1 MAQNSPS
8 SCRWIGRLEHFLPV
22 FACFHNSVRHG
33 NSCVSQRLSQTEE
46 GAEFGRCCL
55 LWPEFYLSFFF
66 FGPLAPSRRPSC
78 CAPGSR
84 LSLSVSREAASPP
97 GRLSAR
103 WVRRKVK
110 LQHPNSTFGYRHRES
125 EPVVEDDSGCACSL
139 GVGKRLGRFPVV
151 QQLIRRLSAPAC
163 LLACGTLILGLGLSH

>member
-1 MAQNSPS
+1 MGIHASPRD
-8 SCRWIGRLEHFLPV
+8 CPRRKREP
-22 FACFHNSVRHG
+22 NSVVVA
-33 NSCVSQRLSQTEE
+33 CY
-46 GAEFGRCCL
+46 GR
-55 LWPEFYLSFFF
+55 SFFSLF
-66 FGPLAPSRRPSC
+66 FFLGPLAPSRRPSC